1 MAPSSYKHSLS
12 PNHQLWKSR
21 SAPHPLPVS
30 MLNAALCDKQ
40 LQPLCLES
48 ALSEAVANSADPLGS
63 SPSIHPLP
71 EKPLS
76 LGVPTGTD
84 ILLGPVTGPGHP
96 IMVRRCP
103 VYPTRDAEAGT
114 ASPSSRCS
122 WAPAQSLAL
131 SGYLVPTE
139 LIGDINSLPWTQTW
153 ELGGQVRPR
162 GECKS
167 ARPSQL
173 QLHTG
178 PSHGVSAG
186 DTEPPVTIQATPSP
200 STPSLSGAHIWLWR

>member
-1 MAPSSYKHSLS
+1 
-12 PNHQLWKSR
+12 
-21 SAPHPLPVS
+21 

-114 ASPSSRCS
+114 VSPSSRCS

-167 ARPSQL
+167 ARSSQL

>member
-1 MAPSSYKHSLS
+1 
-12 PNHQLWKSR
+12 
-21 SAPHPLPVS
+21 

-63 SPSIHPLP
+63 SSSIHPLP

-139 LIGDINSLPWTQTW
+139 LIGDINSLPWPQTW

-162 GECKS
+162 GEC
-167 ARPSQL
+167 RVPGLPSSSSTLDPLTGSL
-173 QLHTG
+173 QGIRSLLLQSKPRRAPAPLSIWCPHLAVGVTKIL
-178 PSHGVSAG
+178 SHESQP
-186 DTEPPVTIQATPSP
+186 TLFKATKKTTLCS
-200 STPSLSGAHIWLWR
+200 